1 MPKASGDQ
9 KQRMHLLMSS
19 GAIIVDGN
27 ARRIGSQLVSD
38 QLRGIAV
45 PGRDIPTPSFIHRE
59 LNRAPAQYDG
69 VHVETVTPIP
79 VESDSQFL
87 NEDAEQIW
95 DGARNDM
102 DTETDSQRRW
112 ERRILAI
119 ALVASILVALVGMWL
134 LSTSEDEEVENS
146 QQTGTQ
152 QVAPTVMPTPTP
164 APILP
169 RVGGN

>member
-1 MPKASGDQ
+1 MPKGSDQ
-9 KQRMHLLMSS
+9 KQRMHLMMSS
-19 GAIIVDGN
+19 GAIIVDGS

-45 PGRDIPTPSFIHRE
+45 PGREIPTPSYIHRE

-69 VHVETVTPIP
+69 VHVETVTPVP
-79 VESDSQFL
+79 VEFDSQFL

-102 DTETDSQRRW
+102 DTESDAQRRW

-119 ALVASILVALVGMWL
+119 ALVASILIALIGLYMF
-134 LSTSEDEEVENS
+134 STSREELPED

-152 QVAPTVMPTPTP
+152 QVAPTPIPTAPP

-169 RVGGN
+169 RVGG

>member
-1 MPKASGDQ
+1 MPKANRDQ
-9 KQRMHLLMSS
+9 KQRMHLLMNS
-19 GAIIVDGN
+19 GSIVIDAG
-27 ARRIGSQLVSD
+27 ARRIGSQLISD
-38 QLRGIAV
+38 ELGGVAV
-45 PGRDIPTPSFIHRE
+45 PGREIPTPSFIHRE
-59 LNRAPAQYDG
+59 LYRAPAQYDG

-79 VESDSQFL
+79 VEFDSQYL

-134 LSTSEDEEVENS
+134 LSTSQDDEEEQS
-146 QQTGTQ
+146 QQTGTH
-152 QVAPTVMPTPTP
+152 QVAPTQVPTPTP